1 MTSTASPTRSE
12 FSEDMYPTEPLVDE
26 KIRPATLKIKQP
38 SVRRRAARSLI
49 LFCMGVAATLAWQS
63 YGDATREMIASSY
76 PQLGW
81 LAPQS
86 AFAETAP
93 EPNAPVNASDALELK
108 SILINV
114 AALRQSVDQL
124 AVQFVASQQQMAS
137 DIVKLKAAEQDIFD
151 KISSAPPPR
160 PAVAPARKPAPVPP
174 PQSSETSPGR

>member
-12 FSEDMYPTEPLVDE
+12 FSEDMYPTEPLVDA
-26 KIRPATLKIKQP
+26 KIRPTTLKIKQP

-93 EPNAPVNASDALELK
+93 EKTSPNAPVNASDTL
-108 SILINV
+108 
-114 AALRQSVDQL
+114 
-124 AVQFVASQQQMAS
+124 
-137 DIVKLKAAEQDIFD
+137 
-151 KISSAPPPR
+151 
-160 PAVAPARKPAPVPP
+160 
-174 PQSSETSPGR
+174 